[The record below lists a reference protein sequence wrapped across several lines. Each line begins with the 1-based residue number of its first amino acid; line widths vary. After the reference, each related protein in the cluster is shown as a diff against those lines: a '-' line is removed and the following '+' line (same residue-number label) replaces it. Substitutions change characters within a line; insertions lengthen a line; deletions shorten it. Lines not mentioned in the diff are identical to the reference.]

1 MMGRLFVVV
10 GPSGAGKDTLL
21 AGAVAAEPRLHWAR
35 RVITRPSSAGGEPFE
50 GVNETEF
57 AARLARGEFALHW
70 QAHGL
75 HYGVPSVELAPLAQ
89 GRDVVVNGSR
99 AALAEAQVAFPDLIV
114 LHITAPLDVLADR
127 LAARGRETRA
137 DIAARLARA
146 AQPAAC
152 SEPQRRGKNEIST
165 LHHVP
170 HSVWLALRSISST
183 ALTILE
189 LIS

>member
-1 MMGRLFVVV
+1 MGRIFVIV

-50 GVNETEF
+50 GVDETEF

-89 GRDVVVNGSR
+89 GRDVV
-99 AALAEAQVAFPDLIV
+99 

-146 AQPAAC
+146 AHALPEGLPVLEVMNDATPETGIARLLQ
-152 SEPQRRGKNEIST
+152 
-165 LHHVP
+165 
-170 HSVWLALRSISST
+170 ALR
-183 ALTILE
+183 A
-189 LIS
+189 

>member
-1 MMGRLFVVV
+1 MMGRIFVIV

-21 AGAVAAEPRLHWAR
+21 AGAVASEPRLHWAR

-50 GVNETEF
+50 GVDETEF

-146 AQPAAC
+146 AQSLPEGLPVLEVMNDATP
-152 SEPQRRGKNEIST
+152 ETGITRLLQ
-165 LHHVP
+165 
-170 HSVWLALRSISST
+170 ALR
-183 ALTILE
+183 A
-189 LIS
+189 